1 MNDMRGVIVAKSD
14 QTNSDDLIGGPRTI
28 RITSVT
34 IAPNGEQRVSVSYDG
49 DNGKPWKPCKSMCRV
64 LVEAWGPD
72 ANQYVG
78 RSCTLYK
85 DPKVKWGGLEV
96 GGIRISHLSHID
108 RDMILALTETRGKRT
123 PFMVRVL
130 QDAPKPT
137 PKPAGT
143 RAASKVDQMVTHLL
157 SSITGANDIDSLL
170 LFLGDDKTR
179 AQLSYLKNKHPLRFE
194 EVDEEILDQREKLGE
209 VRTPGSDDE

>member
-1 MNDMRGVIVAKSD
+1 MNDMRGVIIAKSD

-28 RITSVT
+28 NITQVH
-34 IAPNGEQRVSVSYDG
+34 IAPNGEQRVSVFYEG

-72 ANQYVG
+72 ANKYVG
-78 RSCTLYK
+78 RSVTLYK

-96 GGIRISHLSHID
+96 GGIRISHLSHIE

-130 QDAPKPT
+130 QDAPKPAA
-137 PKPAGT
+137 KPTG
-143 RAASKVDQMVTHLL
+143 KVNQLVIQLL
-157 SSITGANDIDSLL
+157 GSIAEANDMDALL
-170 LFLGDDKTR
+170 YLIGEDK
-179 AQLSYLKNKHPLRFE
+179 ASEQLKWLKAKQPALFE
-194 EVDEEILDQREKLGE
+194 EVDAAITKRRAELGDM
-209 VRTPGSDDE
+209 RTPGSDDE